1 MENKQRKKP
10 SAFMVILLGFFGL
23 ILTGAIMLSMPI
35 SSKSRTFTPFIDSL
49 FTSAS
54 AACVTGLVSFDT
66 ATHWSAFGQIVILLL
81 IQIGGMGVITISVAF
96 ALLTGRKI
104 SLFERKTM
112 QESVSAKSVGGIV
125 KLTGFILKGIF
136 LIEFIGFI
144 ILSFVFTK
152 DFGIK
157 GLWYA
162 LFTSVS
168 AFCNAGFDLMGG
180 YSGQFSSLTAFT
192 GNVTVNL
199 TVCLLILI
207 GGLGFLTW
215 QDVIVNK
222 CSLKKYSVQSKI
234 ILASS
239 LFLIFLPAVYFFF
252 AEFSDLEIKS
262 RILASLFAAIT
273 PRTAGFNTVDLRSFS
288 GVGLAVTILL
298 MLTGG
303 APGSTAG
310 GMKMTTV
317 AVLFSSA
324 VSVFRKKNDAVL
336 FKRRITDSTIKN
348 AAAIFNVYIA
358 LFLLAG
364 FTISLIEN
372 LPLSDCLFESASA
385 IGTVGLTLGITPS
398 LGVISKL
405 ILILLMFIG
414 RTGGL
419 TIIFAVSGDG
429 NTYKARYPETKI
441 NVG

>member
-157 GLWYA
+157 CLWYA
-162 LFTSVS
+162 LFKSVS
-168 AFCNAGFDLMGG
+168 SFCNAGFDLMGG

-222 CSLKKYSVQSKI
+222 FSLKKYSVQSKI

-252 AEFSDLEIKS
+252 AEFSDLEIKN

-336 FKRRITDSTIKN
+336 FKRRITDSTIN
-348 AAAIFNVYIA
+348 NPAAIFNVYNA

-364 FTISLIEN
+364 FAISLIEN